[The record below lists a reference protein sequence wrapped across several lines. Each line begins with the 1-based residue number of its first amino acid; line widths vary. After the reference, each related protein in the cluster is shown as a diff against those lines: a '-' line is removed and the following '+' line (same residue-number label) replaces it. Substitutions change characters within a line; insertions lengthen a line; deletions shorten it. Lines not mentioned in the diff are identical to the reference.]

1 MAQRRIHTARHQ
13 DRKSG
18 SGPARL
24 KRFCA
29 AVGILFAIFGCDR
42 TPSTV
47 VYTPPDTSALRGI
60 IRFYVTAASELGRP
74 PKNMDEL
81 KSVLAPL
88 TNEPDKYLRS
98 TRDGEQFVVVWGLNL
113 YQQPP
118 DTIVAYERKGVDGKR
133 LVLDVNAMVREVTP
147 EEFANLKVPKGHK
160 PES

>member
-1 MAQRRIHTARHQ
+1 MAQRRIDTAIRQ
-13 DRKSG
+13 DHAIGTG
-18 SGPARL
+18 SARS
-24 KRFCA
+24 KRLCA
-29 AVGILFAIFGCDR
+29 AVGIVIAVFGCDR
-42 TPSTV
+42 APTTV
-47 VYTPPDTSALRGI
+47 VQTPPDTSALRGI
-60 IRFYVTAASELGRP
+60 IRFYVTAAGELGRP

-98 TRDGEQFVVVWGLNL
+98 TRDGEEFMVVWGLNL

-147 EEFANLKVPKGHK
+147 EEFAKLKFPKGHR
-160 PES
+160 PDS